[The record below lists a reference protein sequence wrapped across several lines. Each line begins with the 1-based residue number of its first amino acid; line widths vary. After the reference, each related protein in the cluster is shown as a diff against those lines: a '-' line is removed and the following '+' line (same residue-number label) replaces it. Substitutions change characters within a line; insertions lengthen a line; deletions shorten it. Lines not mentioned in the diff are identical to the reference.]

1 MMYVICIIGY
11 LISYYLC
18 AFINNFRIN
27 KWKWGRKM
35 TNEAKEKWN
44 GILALAIGVALIPAL
59 WAVLTPYIKINAGP
73 VALISASI
81 FFAYGGKV
89 KPIKAALG
97 YMMGLVAGI
106 LAVLM
111 ILNLPFSGDINLF
124 LTLVV
129 VPGVSV
135 ILALSVCSSFTDL
148 STWLGGMAI
157 TVLVMIMAMQ
167 AGMPGEISAWG
178 NIILSLAVNMLAG
191 VYVIGVLM
199 MKLVGFIGKLLN
211 KKRKIDRAIDVAR

>member
-1 MMYVICIIGY
+1 
-11 LISYYLC
+11 
-18 AFINNFRIN
+18 
-27 KWKWGRKM
+27 M
-35 TNEAKEKWN
+35 TNEQKEKRN
-44 GILALAIGVALIPAL
+44 GMLALAIGVAIIPAL

-89 KPIKAALG
+89 TPIKAALG
-97 YMMGLVAGI
+97 YMMGLASGI
-106 LAVLM
+106 LAVWM

-124 LTLVV
+124 LTLAVV
-129 VPGVSV
+129 AGGSV

-148 STWLGGMAI
+148 SSWLGGLAI
-157 TVLVMIMAMQ
+157 TVLVMVMAMQ

-178 NIILSLAVNMLAG
+178 NIILSLAVNLLAG

-199 MKLVGFIGKLLN
+199 MQFVGFIGKLLN
-211 KKRKIDRAIDVAR
+211 GK

>member
-1 MMYVICIIGY
+1 
-11 LISYYLC
+11 
-18 AFINNFRIN
+18 
-27 KWKWGRKM
+27 
-35 TNEAKEKWN
+35 
-44 GILALAIGVALIPAL
+44 
-59 WAVLTPYIKINAGP
+59 
-73 VALISASI
+73 
-81 FFAYGGKV
+81 
-89 KPIKAALG
+89 
-97 YMMGLVAGI
+97 MMGLVAGI

-129 VPGVSV
+129 VPGLSV

>member
-1 MMYVICIIGY
+1 
-11 LISYYLC
+11 
-18 AFINNFRIN
+18 
-27 KWKWGRKM
+27 
-35 TNEAKEKWN
+35 
-44 GILALAIGVALIPAL
+44 
-59 WAVLTPYIKINAGP
+59 
-73 VALISASI
+73 
-81 FFAYGGKV
+81 
-89 KPIKAALG
+89 
-97 YMMGLVAGI
+97 MMGLVAGI

-129 VPGVSV
+129 VPGLSV

-211 KKRKIDRAIDVAR
+211 KKRKIDRTIDVAR